1 MPKDVRRLR
10 YRRVSNIADR
20 STFNIFES
28 FENPFTYE
36 NSSVTIYFNDVQIK
50 QTSKEETECASGW
63 AHGGVAMSWQ
73 D

>member
-1 MPKDVRRLR
+1 MRRLR
-10 YRRVSNIADR
+10 HSPASQPIKW
-20 STFNIFES
+20 STFNSYES

-36 NSSVTIYFNDVQIK
+36 NSSVTIRFNDGQAK
-50 QTSKEETECASGW
+50 QTSKEETQCASGW